1 MDCAF
6 HRPKSRPLNCSC
18 LCVGQSTKANRGNPR
33 RPIRP
38 TIQHAWRQ
46 ATARPL
52 HGLVCGAVWPS
63 VSAVFE
69 SDSDQN
75 AVSCWGQKR
84 RESRLGIAFTG
95 SGGHF
100 GAKGIVQ
107 KRMKVL
113 SPFNFAFVEMPSRL
127 IDRAVDQIA
136 GLPGVGRR
144 TALRLALHLLGRNE
158 EDVRRFTEAIQDMKE
173 GVLSCKTCGNLG
185 EEDVCSICLDGRRDP
200 ARIAVVEDLR
210 DLLAIESTG
219 HFKGRYHVLGG
230 VISPMD
236 GVGPADLRIESLLKR
251 VGEPA
256 VVEVIF
262 ALPTTMEGDTTSF
275 YINKRLQDTEVE
287 VTTLA
292 RGVAVGDELQYADEL
307 TLIRSLQQRLPY
319 STASDA
325 NSSAL

>member
-1 MDCAF
+1 M
-6 HRPKSRPLNCSC
+6 
-18 LCVGQSTKANRGNPR
+18 
-33 RPIRP
+33 
-38 TIQHAWRQ
+38 
-46 ATARPL
+46 
-52 HGLVCGAVWPS
+52 WPS

-185 EEDVCSICLDGRRDP
+185 EEDVCSICLDGRRDS

>member
-144 TALRLALHLLGRNE
+144 TALRLALHLLGRN
-158 EDVRRFTEAIQDMKE
+158 A
-173 GVLSCKTCGNLG
+173 GVAFCLLSIHMCHQSSSKAAHHP
-185 EEDVCSICLDGRRDP
+185 SRSADG
-200 ARIAVVEDLR
+200 
-210 DLLAIESTG
+210 T
-219 HFKGRYHVLGG
+219 KGRPTLPRARHDCPFGG
-230 VISPMD
+230 H
-236 GVGPADLRIESLLKR
+236 LRSH
-251 VGEPA
+251 P
-256 VVEVIF
+256 
-262 ALPTTMEGDTTSF
+262 
-275 YINKRLQDTEVE
+275 
-287 VTTLA
+287 
-292 RGVAVGDELQYADEL
+292 
-307 TLIRSLQQRLPY
+307 
-319 STASDA
+319 
-325 NSSAL
+325 